1 MQPGARCRETRV
13 SRAEGGAGAAVGAA
27 VVAPGSA
34 GARRRRPNGTEAG
47 AGGVAYAER
56 AVSYHHDVGG
66 T

>member
-1 MQPGARCRETRV
+1 MQPGARWRE
-13 SRAEGGAGAAVGAA
+13 
-27 VVAPGSA
+27 PGSA
-34 GARRRRPNGTEAG
+34 APRAGLARQSVLPSWHPGVPGRGGGRPNGTEAG